1 MAEYRTIRMSFWN
14 DPFIEALEARE
25 KLLYLYLFT
34 CPHTNNLG
42 VLEISRRKIAF
53 ETGLSVQEADEGIR
67 RLEEAGKLMT
77 DGTLIWLVKFIK
89 HQSSTSPK
97 LIQSLKGIAQE
108 LGSPVIRHALCLQY
122 PHLFDA
128 PGTSAEGMPAMPDGI
143 PAKAD
148 TEDTLTEGMDTLSI
162 GSGTV
167 SIPIGEEEEERER
180 EDILFADAGGDG
192 AQQQAEK
199 IPACPYEEIR
209 DVYHECL
216 PEHPRVEILNE
227 QRKKSLKARWANI
240 GERLREK
247 KRPDAKADR
256 LAWFRR
262 YFQRAARSD
271 FLTGKVRG
279 SNGKTYMATFDML
292 ISPNAFVGMIEG
304 RYDNRE
310 VA

>member
-1 MAEYRTIRMSFWN
+1 MAEYRTIRMAFWN

-42 VLEISRRKIAF
+42 LLEVSRRKIAF

-67 RLEEAGKLMT
+67 KLEEAGKLMT

-97 LIQSLKGIAQE
+97 LIQSLKGIAQGLE
-108 LGSPVIRHALCLQY
+108 SPAIRRTLCLQY

-128 PGTSAEGMPAMPDGI
+128 AATASGGI
-143 PAKAD
+143 PDKAD
-148 TEDTLTEGMDTLSI
+148 AEDTLTDGMDTLSI
-162 GSGTV
+162 GSDTL
-167 SIPIGEEEEERER
+167 SIPIGEGEREEEREG
-180 EDILFADAGGDG
+180 EDSLFAHAGSG
-192 AQQQAEK
+192 ARQAEK
-199 IPACPYEEIR
+199 MPPCPYEEIR

-247 KRPDAKADR
+247 KRADAKADR

-262 YFQRAARSD
+262 YFLRAARSD

-292 ISPNAFVGMIEG
+292 ISPNAFAGMIEG